1 MVNFFLHVY
10 YINMKIAKTTYTTK
24 KGHQSFKAI
33 PLAKYNTEPN
43 IFVTIYQ
50 LEKRD
55 LPFVT
60 NFLKN
65 INQYFKEKKISDF
78 AHKQVMEEAFGAVK
92 AILSSDRQEK
102 KAKSLLAI
110 SNMEPCGILV
120 GNVVKKRTV
129 DNKLVYSS
137 RKNNARKET
146 ELDWLTTWNP
156 KPEQKM
162 KNIGKAIASE
172 YYNTVLND
180 GFRDIY
186 VRSEVPEKSYA
197 VYFYKSIGFEEL
209 FKERKKITKYQTNRY
224 LIGNYDN
231 PKDEVIPMIVTRGT
245 IVKTKEKLF
254 EALNRSKI
262 ETNSIDINT
271 ILE

>member
-1 MVNFFLHVY
+1 M
-10 YINMKIAKTTYTTK
+10 NMKIVNTTYTNK
-24 KGHQSFKAI
+24 KRYPSFSAI
-33 PLAKYNTEPN
+33 PLARYNTEQN
-43 IFVTIYQ
+43 VFVTIYQ
-50 LEKRD
+50 LEKKD

-60 NFLKN
+60 NFLNN
-65 INQYFKEKKISDF
+65 IHQYFKEKKICDF
-78 AHKQVMEEAFGAVK
+78 SHKQVMEEAFGAVK
-92 AILSSDRQEK
+92 AILSSTHTEK
-102 KAKSLLAI
+102 KAKNLLAV
-110 SNMEPCGILV
+110 SDMEPCGILV
-120 GNVVKKRTV
+120 GNVVKKRSS
-129 DNKLVYSS
+129 DDKLVYTS
-137 RKNNARKET
+137 RKNHGRKET
-146 ELDWLTTWNP
+146 ELDWLTTWDP
-156 KPEQKM
+156 KPKQKM
-162 KNIGKAIASE
+162 KNIGKAIAAE

-254 EALNRSKI
+254 ETLNRFKI
-262 ETNSIDINT
+262 ESSSIDINT
-271 ILE
+271 VIK